1 MIAVTADE
9 MRALDRWTIEHGTP
23 GHVLMERA
31 GAGATQVLR
40 ERLSRTNA
48 PVVIVA
54 GRGNNGGDGFVVAR
68 RLKRARVPVEVW
80 LLGRPEDVR
89 GDAARALAAW
99 KRVRGTTHLLVE
111 GELDRLRARLARAAA
126 VVDALFGTGLN
137 APVEGLAAA
146 VVDAINACGAPVLAV
161 DIASGLSADT
171 GLPLGTAVRATVTA
185 TFALPK
191 IGQLVYPGVAHTG
204 LLAVVDIGIPPEA
217 VEAVNPRVT
226 LLEAETL
233 GRLLP
238 PRPRDA
244 NKGTFGH
251 VLVIAASRG
260 KTGAG
265 LLAAEAAGRAGAGLT
280 TLAVPAT
287 LQPVLEAH
295 VREAMTAALPDTGA
309 GAVAA
314 GDEHALGELLAG
326 RTGVVCGPGLGQ
338 GASAR
343 AFVTTVVRQA
353 RVPLVLDADGLN
365 AVAGTKVLAERA
377 GPTVLTPH
385 PGEMARLM
393 GTDVPSV
400 QRDRIAAARALARSS
415 GAIVVLKGAH
425 TVVAAPDGTVA
436 ISPTG
441 NPGMASGGTGD
452 VLAGI
457 LGGLIAQGLTPF
469 DAAAVGVFVHGA
481 AGDAVAARQGEVGL
495 LARDIIAELPATIAR
510 LQAAARPDVQP
521 ARGYRAGT

>member
-1 MIAVTADE
+1 VIAVTAAE

-31 GAGATQVLR
+31 GAGATKVLR
-40 ERLSRTNA
+40 ERLHRPRA

-54 GRGNNGGDGFVVAR
+54 GRGNNGGDGFVIAR
-68 RLKRARVPVEVW
+68 HLKRARIPVEVW

-99 KRVRGTTHLLVE
+99 KRARGAIHLLTE
-111 GELDRLRARLARAAA
+111 AELERLRARLARAAA

-146 VVDAINACGAPVLAV
+146 VVDAINGSDAPVLAV

-171 GLPLGTAVRATVTA
+171 GMPLGVAVRATLTA

-191 IGQLVYPGVAHTG
+191 IGQLVYPGVEHGG

-217 VEAVNPRVT
+217 IAAVNPRAS
-226 LLEAETL
+226 LLEAEEV
-233 GRLLP
+233 GALLP
-238 PRPRDA
+238 PRRRDA

-251 VLVIAASRG
+251 VLVLAASRG

-265 LLAAEAAGRAGAGLT
+265 ILAAEGAARAGAGLT

-287 LQPVLEAH
+287 LQSAFEARVL
-295 VREAMTAALPDTGA
+295 EAMTAALPDTGD
-309 GAVAA
+309 GAAAA
-314 GDEHALGELLAG
+314 GDGHALGELLAG
-326 RTGVVCGPGLGQ
+326 RAAVVCGPGLGQ
-338 GASAR
+338 AAPTR
-343 AFVTTVVRQA
+343 ALVAEVVRRA
-353 RVPLVLDADGLN
+353 AAPLVLDADGLN
-365 AVAGTKVLAERA
+365 NVAGTALLSERA

-385 PGEMARLM
+385 PGEMARLV
-393 GTDVPSV
+393 GGDVPSV
-400 QRDRIAAARALARSS
+400 QRDRLGAARALARSS
-415 GAIVVLKGAH
+415 GAVVVLKGAH
-425 TVVAAPDGTVA
+425 TIVAAPDGTAA

-452 VLAGI
+452 VLAGVVGAF
-457 LGGLIAQGLTPF
+457 LAQGLAPF
-469 DAAAVGVFVHGA
+469 DAAALGVFVHGA

-495 LARDIIAELPATIAR
+495 LARDILAELPSAIAR
-510 LQAAARPDVQP
+510 LQAAARPDVRP
-521 ARGYRAGT
+521 ARGYRAGA